1 MTNLLR
7 DARFGFRLLLMRP
20 GFTAVAVLTLAL
32 GIAST
37 TTIFSVVHA
46 TFFAPLPYREADRLA
61 MVWSQARGPEHDVP
75 RRLSRIPPRGDGV
88 RGPERVD
95 LPGP

>member
-46 TFFAPLPYREADRLA
+46 TFFAPLPYREAGRLA
-61 MVWSQARGPEHDVP
+61 MAWSQAGGRSGFAGSPKTWLNAASH
-75 RRLSRIPPRGDGV
+75 RCLTRTSQ
-88 RGPERVD
+88 
-95 LPGP
+95 

>member
-46 TFFAPLPYREADRLA
+46 TFFAPLPYRAADRLA
-61 MVWSQARGPEHDVP
+61 MVWSQAGG
-75 RRLSRIPPRGDGV
+75 RREMSQATISSSTARRRCSRT
-88 RGPERVD
+88 
-95 LPGP
+95 